1 MVEHFVETECNSI
14 QDICILYLYHWFQL
28 NKAEKVES
36 YIHTG
41 IAKAISSRCK
51 CKFPVTFIRSGIFHC
66 WNTPDEVTYRSVMV
80 SPGRHKATQLLHF
93 LEEWVDTKPVLQVEK
108 FGLWV
113 STECPV
119 KISSLGLSDPHCR
132 SFRFHARN
140 STTT

>member
-1 MVEHFVETECNSI
+1 MELETFTVMYCSLQTDETQKI
-14 QDICILYLYHWFQL
+14 EL
-28 NKAEKVES
+28 

-41 IAKAISSRCK
+41 IAEAISGRCK
-51 CKFPVTFIRSGIFHC
+51 CDFPVAFIRSGIFQC

-80 SPGRHKATQLLHF
+80 SPGGHKPTQLLQF
-93 LEEWVDTKPVLQVEK
+93 LAEWVGTKPVLQVGK

-119 KISSLGLSDPHCR
+119 KISSLGLSDPQCP
-132 SFRFHARN
+132 SFRPLARN

>member
-1 MVEHFVETECNSI
+1 MYCSLQTDETQKIE
-14 QDICILYLYHWFQL
+14 L
-28 NKAEKVES
+28 

-41 IAKAISSRCK
+41 IAEAISGTCK
-51 CKFPVTFIRSGIFHC
+51 CDFPVAFIRSGIFQC

-80 SPGRHKATQLLHF
+80 SPGGHKPTQLLQF
-93 LEEWVDTKPVLQVEK
+93 LAEWVGTKPVLQVGK

-119 KISSLGLSDPHCR
+119 KISSLDLSDPQCS
-132 SFRFHARN
+132 SFRPLARN